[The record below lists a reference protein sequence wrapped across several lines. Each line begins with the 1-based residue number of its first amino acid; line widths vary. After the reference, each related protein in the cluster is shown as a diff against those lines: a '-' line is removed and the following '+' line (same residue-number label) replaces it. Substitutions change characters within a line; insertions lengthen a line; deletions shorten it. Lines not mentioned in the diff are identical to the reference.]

1 MLNQRDTQLV
11 LESYFKECLSFWKSE
26 VKDERLA
33 YEKAIRDAECL
44 TRDPNLPMGELL
56 DEDTKAE
63 FIKYRKMDLGN

>member
-1 MLNQRDTQLV
+1 MLNKRDTQLI
-11 LESYFKECLSFWKSE
+11 LESYFKECFGFWKSE

-33 YEKAIRDAECL
+33 FEKAIRDTECL

-56 DEDTKAE
+56 DVETKTE